1 MTREV
6 SMAGLAVIGWR
17 LAQGICLLLMFGSAS
32 VSMVA
37 WAYFDSST
45 SGAFGSA
52 LGVFLMGAI
61 GLLFAFVFER
71 TRTPRATAR
80 YMATRLVL
88 VVGLAAG
95 TAYLVHAVWLAPE
108 RDELDANLEGATCG
122 KYTGTIVKGW
132 EQICAEQREREA
144 R

>member
-1 MTREV
+1 M
-6 SMAGLAVIGWR
+6 GWR
-17 LAQGICLLLMFGSAS
+17 LVQGICLLLMFVSAS
-32 VSMVA
+32 VSMLA

-45 SGAFGSA
+45 AGAFGSA

-71 TRTPRATAR
+71 SRTPRATAR
-80 YMATRLVL
+80 YLATRLPVVL
-88 VVGLAAG
+88 VLAAG
-95 TAYLVHAVWLAPE
+95 AAYLVEALWLAPE

-122 KYTGTIVKGW
+122 KYTGTVVKGW

>member
-1 MTREV
+1 M
-6 SMAGLAVIGWR
+6 GWR
-17 LAQGICLLLMFGSAS
+17 LVQGICLLLMFVSAS
-32 VSMVA
+32 VSMLA

-45 SGAFGSA
+45 AGAFGSA

-61 GLLFAFVFER
+61 GLLFAFVFECS
-71 TRTPRATAR
+71 RTPRATAR
-80 YMATRLVL
+80 YLATRLAVVL
-88 VVGLAAG
+88 VLAAG
-95 TAYLVHAVWLAPE
+95 AAYLVEALWLAPE

-122 KYTGTIVKGW
+122 KYTGTVVKGW

>member
-1 MTREV
+1 M
-6 SMAGLAVIGWR
+6 GWR
-17 LAQGICLLLMFGSAS
+17 LVQGICLLLMFVSAS
-32 VSMVA
+32 VSMLA

-45 SGAFGSA
+45 AGAFGSA

-71 TRTPRATAR
+71 SRTPRATAR
-80 YMATRLVL
+80 YLATRLAVVL
-88 VVGLAAG
+88 VLAAG
-95 TAYLVHAVWLAPE
+95 SAYLVEALWLAPE

-122 KYTGTIVKGW
+122 KYTGTVVKGW

>member
-1 MTREV
+1 M
-6 SMAGLAVIGWR
+6 GWR
-17 LAQGICLLLMFGSAS
+17 LVQGICLLLMFVSAS
-32 VSMVA
+32 VSMLA

-45 SGAFGSA
+45 AGAFGSA

-71 TRTPRATAR
+71 SRTPRATAR
-80 YMATRLVL
+80 YLATRLAVVL
-88 VVGLAAG
+88 VLAAG
-95 TAYLVHAVWLAPE
+95 AAYLVEALWLAPE

-122 KYTGTIVKGW
+122 KYTGTVVKGW

>member
-6 SMAGLAVIGWR
+6 SMASLAVIGWR
-17 LAQGICLLLMFGSAS
+17 LAQVICLLLMFVSAS

-45 SGAFGSA
+45 AGAFGSA

-80 YMATRLVL
+80 YMATRLAVVL
-88 VVGLAAG
+88 MLAAG
-95 TAYLVHAVWLAPE
+95 AAYLVDSVWFAPE
-108 RDELDANLEGATCG
+108 RDALDESLEGASCG
-122 KYTGTIVKGW
+122 EYTGTVVKGW
-132 EQICAEQREREA
+132 EPFCAQKRERESK
-144 R
+144 

>member
-1 MTREV
+1 M
-6 SMAGLAVIGWR
+6 GWR
-17 LAQGICLLLMFGSAS
+17 LVQGICLLLMFVSAS
-32 VSMVA
+32 VSMLA

-45 SGAFGSA
+45 AGAFGSA

-71 TRTPRATAR
+71 SRTPRATAR
-80 YMATRLVL
+80 YLATRLAVVL
-88 VVGLAAG
+88 VLAAG
-95 TAYLVHAVWLAPE
+95 AAYLVEALWLAPE

-122 KYTGTIVKGW
+122 KYTGTVVKGW

-144 R
+144 H

>member
-1 MTREV
+1 M
-6 SMAGLAVIGWR
+6 GWR
-17 LAQGICLLLMFGSAS
+17 LVQGICLLLMFVSAS
-32 VSMVA
+32 VAMLA

-45 SGAFGSA
+45 AGAFGAA
-52 LGVFLMGAI
+52 LGVFLMGVI

-71 TRTPRATAR
+71 SRTPRATTR
-80 YMATRLVL
+80 YMATRLAVVL
-88 VVGLAAG
+88 LLAAG
-95 TAYLVHAVWLAPE
+95 AAYLTEAMWLAPE

>member
-1 MTREV
+1 M
-6 SMAGLAVIGWR
+6 GWR
-17 LAQGICLLLMFGSAS
+17 LVQGICLLLMFVSAS
-32 VSMVA
+32 VSMLA

-45 SGAFGSA
+45 AGAFGSA

-71 TRTPRATAR
+71 SRTPRATAR
-80 YMATRLVL
+80 YLATRLALVL
-88 VVGLAAG
+88 VLAAG
-95 TAYLVHAVWLAPE
+95 AAYLVEALWLAPE

-122 KYTGTIVKGW
+122 KYTGTVVKGW

-144 R
+144 H

>member
-6 SMAGLAVIGWR
+6 QMAGLAVVGWR
-17 LAQGICLLLMFGSAS
+17 LVRGLCLLLMLGSAS
-32 VSMVA
+32 VFMLA
-37 WAYFDSST
+37 WGYFDST
-45 SGAFGSA
+45 TAGAFGTA
-52 LGVFLMGAI
+52 LGVFLICAI

-71 TRTPRATAR
+71 SRTPRATAR
-80 YMATRLVL
+80 YMATRVAVVL
-88 VVGLAAG
+88 LLAAG
-95 TAYLVHAVWLAPE
+95 AAYLAHAVWLAPE
-108 RDELDANLEGATCG
+108 RDALDANLEGATCG